1 MCTVAEFSR
10 QAALCFTSAHDTS
23 PGEVSSPSQAPAAPR
38 QGERHMQRIGIIADN
53 HSRTADGSDVPQAV
67 LDAFKDVD
75 LIVHCGD
82 AGSWGGLDRLAAV
95 APVAGVRGGHNGD
108 GDDVRITGLVRVLEI
123 EGLRVG
129 VVHDFVQRGVL
140 HEAHPAMKQATA
152 DTKAAIETLFGGP
165 VDVVLYAGTH
175 VPRIGTFGGMLMV
188 NPGSPTLPADRPKGS
203 LGTVAILEVDK
214 GFASARIVELW
225 R

>member
-1 MCTVAEFSR
+1 
-10 QAALCFTSAHDTS
+10 
-23 PGEVSSPSQAPAAPR
+23 
-38 QGERHMQRIGIIADN
+38 MQRIGVIADN
-53 HSRTADGSDVPQAV
+53 HSRTTDGSDVPQAV
-67 LDAFKDVD
+67 LEAFMGVD

-82 AGSWGGLDRLAAV
+82 AGSWGGLDRLASI
-95 APVAGVRGGHNGD
+95 APVVGVRGGHNGD
-108 GDDVRITGLVRVLEI
+108 GDDTRISGQTRVLEL

-140 HEAHPAMKQATA
+140 AQAHPAMKPATD

-175 VPRIGTFGGMLMV
+175 VPRIGAFGGMLMV
-188 NPGSPTLPADRPKGS
+188 NPGSPTIPLDRSKGS
-203 LGTVAILEVDK
+203 LGAVAIVELER